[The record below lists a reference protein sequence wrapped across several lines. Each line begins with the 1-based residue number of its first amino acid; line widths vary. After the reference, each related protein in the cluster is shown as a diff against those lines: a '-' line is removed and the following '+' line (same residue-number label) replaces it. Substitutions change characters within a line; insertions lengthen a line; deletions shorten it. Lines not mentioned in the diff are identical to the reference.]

1 MVSLVMRGI
10 WKSSIGVLTVGCSDP
25 ALARRRGSV
34 RAARALWCPDA
45 RFQKVLLGVQLDDEL
60 LLHGGRDLATL
71 RLAQHL
77 CGERVMVGLEPRRDL
92 RGQLG
97 GVADERLRGGAGLD
111 GDDVAVTHLIA
122 GDVHP
127 AAVDR
132 PMAVADQLAGLTAR
146 GREAQAHEDVVQARL
161 QHLKEVLAGDAGLTG
176 GLLVVMAE
184 LLLEHAVVAARL
196 LLLTQLHAV
205 LRLLL
210 APAAVVAGRVR
221 ATLDAALVREAALAL
236 EEELLTLAAALLAL
250 GSGIASHQTRLL
262 LRGRQPLWAC
272 GVTSRTPVTSRP
284 AACRE
289 RMAVSRPEPGPFTKT
304 STFCSP
310 CSMPLRAA
318 ASAVTC
324 AAKGV
329 DLREPLKPAPP
340 ADSQAMTL
348 PCVSVSETIVLL
360 KDVLMWA
367 WPTGMFFFGLR
378 RPRARFGAAGITSC
392 RLSSCRRPA
401 CASVPCA
408 CGRWSSSSGREQ
420 AGRGGGAGRGSS
432 RCPAAV

>member
-1 MVSLVMRGI
+1 MRGI

-34 RAARALWCPDA
+34 HAPRATCPGA

-60 LLHGGRDLATL
+60 LLNRGRDLAAL

-77 CGERVMVGLEPRRDL
+77 GGERVMVGLEPRRDL
-92 RGQLG
+92 CGQLG

-122 GDVHP
+122 GDVHAP
-127 AAVDR
+127 AVDR
-132 PMAVADQLAGLTAR
+132 PMAVADQLAGLAAR

-161 QHLKEVLAGDAGLTG
+161 QHLKEVLARDAGLIG
-176 GLLVVMAE
+176 GLLVVVAE

-196 LLLTQLHAV
+196 LLLTQLHAG
-205 LRLLL
+205 LGLLL
-210 APAAVVAGRVR
+210 APAAVVARRVR
-221 ATLDAALVREAALAL
+221 PALDAALVREAALTL

-250 GSGIASHQTRLL
+250 GSGVASHQTRLL

-284 AACRE
+284 AACRD

-304 STFCSP
+304 STFCRP

-340 ADSQAMTL
+340 ADSQAMTF
-348 PCVSVSETIVLL
+348 PSRSVSETIVLL
-360 KDVLMWA
+360 KLVLMWA
-367 WPTGMFFFGLR
+367 WPMGMFFFGLR
-378 RPRARFGAAGITSC
+378 RPARGRLGAGIYFFVAFFLPATDM
-392 RLSSCRRPA
+392 RLGPLRVRALVLVFWPRTGRPRRWRRP
-401 CASVPCA
+401 
-408 CGRWSSSSGREQ
+408 R
-420 AGRGGGAGRGSS
+420 
-432 RCPAAV
+432 